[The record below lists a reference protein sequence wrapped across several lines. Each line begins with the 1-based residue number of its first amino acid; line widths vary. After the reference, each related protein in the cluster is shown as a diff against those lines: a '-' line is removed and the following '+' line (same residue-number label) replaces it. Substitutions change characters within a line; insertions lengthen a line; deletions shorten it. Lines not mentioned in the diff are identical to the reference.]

1 MRRESDLLP
10 TYMFAPGASA
20 WHAVRRGSR
29 VDVVAIDRTGER
41 LRPEP
46 WAFPQEF
53 LASVGPF
60 DQLMAVG
67 VEIGNE
73 WSGRLFL
80 LEPRIGGNRAGLL
93 DFGRRVVRQVAPAVQ
108 NVFLMHRLRST
119 AGAVERA
126 RIARE
131 LHDGV
136 IQTVTGIELQVAAL
150 SRRLAKTAPG
160 VVKELRRLD
169 EILRQEVV
177 SLRDVMHQI
186 RPLDLGPD
194 QLVPALDEFV
204 QRFQRET
211 GISAR
216 FVSQLDRVA
225 LPPHACREVAR
236 ILNEALVNV
245 RRHSGARNVFV
256 GLETENRACR
266 LSIKDDGCGF
276 PFVGRLSQADLESA
290 RKGPLVI
297 KERVRLLGGELT
309 IESDPGHGARLEIAV
324 PLSNYAIQ

>member
-1 MRRESDLLP
+1 M
-10 TYMFAPGASA
+10 
-20 WHAVRRGSR
+20 
-29 VDVVAIDRTGER
+29 AI
-41 LRPEP
+41 
-46 WAFPQEF
+46 
-53 LASVGPF
+53 
-60 DQLMAVG
+60 G

-73 WSGRLFL
+73 WTGRLFL
-80 LEPRIGGNRAGLL
+80 IDPRIRRDRADALEL
-93 DFGRRVVRQVAPAVQ
+93 GRRVVRHVAPAVQ
-108 NVFLMHRLRST
+108 NVFLIHRLRST

-136 IQTVTGIELQVAAL
+136 IQTVTGIELQVAAM
-150 SRRLAKTAPG
+150 SRSLAKSAPG

-169 EILRQEVV
+169 SILRQEVV
-177 SLRDVMHQI
+177 SLRDVMHQM

-211 GISAR
+211 GITAR

-256 GLETENRACR
+256 GLETENRACH

-276 PFVGRLSQADLESA
+276 PFAGRLTQADLEAA

-309 IESDPGHGARLEIAV
+309 IESTPGHGARLEIAV